1 MVQFTASGLSDGNKL
16 IPGKL
21 IIDEN
26 SVTIKSPRLFGRKK
40 ISFPI
45 GQIIVS
51 IKRPANGFCEVEFLV
66 NGKSFS
72 IPGFTVHEAKMIKSM
87 IQEKNTSVVISGSED
102 YRSEVQKRFPNTG
115 EDMMQFGQL
124 LRLVDQQREKHL
136 SVIKVKNSRA
146 ILNDSL
152 KKEMAYLIRSYKE
165 ADFEIV
171 DDEEEIDKNRK
182 ITGIFI
188 TDCLTKAGRGRIS
201 YALDRIQDEEEDN
214 EYTNELELL
223 LILIDN
229 IYSSLVYNELNSENK
244 PRFPFGLDQKKV
256 RDKLA
261 DPSVSN
267 SAKMTR
273 ITGRVDNFITR
284 ICNTLKSNDL

>member
-87 IQEKNTSVVISGSED
+87 IQEKNTSV
-102 YRSEVQKRFPNTG
+102 
-115 EDMMQFGQL
+115 
-124 LRLVDQQREKHL
+124 
-136 SVIKVKNSRA
+136 
-146 ILNDSL
+146 
-152 KKEMAYLIRSYKE
+152 
-165 ADFEIV
+165 
-171 DDEEEIDKNRK
+171 
-182 ITGIFI
+182 
-188 TDCLTKAGRGRIS
+188 LT
-201 YALDRIQDEEEDN
+201 
-214 EYTNELELL
+214 
-223 LILIDN
+223 
-229 IYSSLVYNELNSENK
+229 
-244 PRFPFGLDQKKV
+244 
-256 RDKLA
+256 
-261 DPSVSN
+261 SN
-267 SAKMTR
+267 ASQ
-273 ITGRVDNFITR
+273 N
-284 ICNTLKSNDL
+284 